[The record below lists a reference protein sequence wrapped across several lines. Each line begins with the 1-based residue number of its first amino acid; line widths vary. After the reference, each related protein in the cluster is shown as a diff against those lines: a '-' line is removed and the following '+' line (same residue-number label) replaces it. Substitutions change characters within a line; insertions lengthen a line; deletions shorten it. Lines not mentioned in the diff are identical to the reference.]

1 MKNEIKILDNKQI
14 SQKILRLSWQIYE
27 NNFSEN
33 EIILVGIGDKGL
45 SIAKSVNDNLINI
58 SHLKPIVSKI
68 TFDRNNPHDD
78 IILDLNKKEYIN
90 KSIILID
97 DVLYS
102 GKTLMYASKAFLNT
116 PLKKMAVLVL
126 VDRNHNSYPIKANF
140 VGLSLSTTLK
150 EYIRVDLS
158 GNDHGVYLS

>member
-14 SQKILRLSWQIYE
+14 SQKILRLSWEIYE

-78 IILDLNKKEYIN
+78 IILDLNKKEYIKN
-90 KSIILID
+90 NGHTYNSFENQNFLSIKEIQKLI
-97 DVLYS
+97 S
-102 GKTLMYASKAFLNT
+102 EN
-116 PLKKMAVLVL
+116 
-126 VDRNHNSYPIKANF
+126 
-140 VGLSLSTTLK
+140 LSDF
-150 EYIRVDLS
+150 E
-158 GNDHGVYLS
+158 N